1 MRGPEIVLKAL
12 NVSKSYGPVR
22 ALSGVDIDVKRGEFV
37 ALLGPN
43 GAGKSTLFQIL
54 TGLFVPDKGTVVVA
68 GDNLAQRPAAVLSK
82 LGIVFQQHTLDLE
95 LTVHAN
101 LRLHAAL
108 HGLTRAEAKTR
119 IDTELARFELTSS
132 ASSPARSLSGGNR
145 RRVELARALLHRPDV
160 LLMDEPTVGL
170 DPASRSELLRH
181 VRELCRERQVG
192 VLWATHLVD
201 EAEKADR
208 IIVMFLGK
216 LLFNGTPRL
225 LLERGNSDDLT
236 SAFLALLPVPPPADE
251 RRSEAVV
258 S

>member
-1 MRGPEIVLKAL
+1 
-12 NVSKSYGPVR
+12 
-22 ALSGVDIDVKRGEFV
+22 
-37 ALLGPN
+37 
-43 GAGKSTLFQIL
+43 
-54 TGLFVPDKGTVVVA
+54 
-68 GDNLAQRPAAVLSK
+68 
-82 LGIVFQQHTLDLE
+82 
-95 LTVHAN
+95 
-101 LRLHAAL
+101 
-108 HGLTRAEAKTR
+108 
-119 IDTELARFELTSS
+119 
-132 ASSPARSLSGGNR
+132 
-145 RRVELARALLHRPDV
+145 
-160 LLMDEPTVGL
+160 MDEPTVGL

>member
-101 LRLHAAL
+101 
-108 HGLTRAEAKTR
+108 
-119 IDTELARFELTSS
+119 SQ
-132 ASSPARSLSGGNR
+132 
-145 RRVELARALLHRPDV
+145 
-160 LLMDEPTVGL
+160 
-170 DPASRSELLRH
+170 ASRGAARPH
-181 VRELCRERQVG
+181 AG
-192 VLWATHLVD
+192 
-201 EAEKADR
+201 
-208 IIVMFLGK
+208 G
-216 LLFNGTPRL
+216 G
-225 LLERGNSDDLT
+225 
-236 SAFLALLPVPPPADE
+236 
-251 RRSEAVV
+251 
-258 S
+258 